1 MSLTVGSCALIAIA
15 AFAPS
20 WVHAQ
25 EAPAPPIVVTGKVLS
40 IKVESN
46 ETYRLRYQA
55 GIELCYRNVSDRPVI
70 FARRDPLWIEDAD
83 VDWKDDGSAVFLTSQ
98 TSDPVIY
105 QAIDQQAPPASET
118 VTLPPKGEYR
128 IRTKVALHLPRNE
141 QNVEHMR
148 SKTLPASIELTLTTW
163 PRIYAN
169 SKSPAVED
177 LGPDELIAFLKA
189 RWATY
194 GDLAPAEIEAQP
206 IQFDLPIPA
215 KTPQASG
222 LVLRG
227 KVTGWEAP
235 PEKSKSIE
243 FNAKLQLEL
252 KNTGKKAILVLKP
265 ECTGYGD
272 YVLGSVLLL
281 SAPDAKDAGNVLT
294 DFTAWYSRDKS
305 DKWKVLRDEM
315 DHAASPE
322 QHFWLIPPGA
332 SRVFQSSV
340 FLRFDRTRRTDIFP
354 PQEPW
359 PEIEKHK
366 QLWLAVSIQIWP
378 GNLEPKYD
386 GIDNPEFGR
395 KLRSR
400 WAKTGLLDLGED
412 GILNSEPF
420 PIVLPIAP

>member
-194 GDLAPAEIEAQP
+194 GDLAPAEIESAAHP
-206 IQFDLPIPA
+206 VRPA
-215 KTPQASG
+215 NSGQNTPSK
-222 LVLRG
+222 RPCPSG

-305 DKWKVLRDEM
+305 
-315 DHAASPE
+315 
-322 QHFWLIPPGA
+322 
-332 SRVFQSSV
+332 
-340 FLRFDRTRRTDIFP
+340 
-354 PQEPW
+354 
-359 PEIEKHK
+359 HK
-366 QLWLAVSIQIWP
+366 KMEGPS
-378 GNLEPKYD
+378 G
-386 GIDNPEFGR
+386 
-395 KLRSR
+395 
-400 WAKTGLLDLGED
+400 
-412 GILNSEPF
+412 
-420 PIVLPIAP
+420 